1 MKLNQFLG
9 LVAIAG
15 AGYAAYRLLKGT
27 ALSLEQKLSRQIAA
41 CRPTGCAMLNGN
53 YKIIKTP
60 SLDDAFYKTSDRASI
75 QAKIQ
80 QIKATYGT
88 IVRLVSTITN
98 VPVDLL
104 YSFIFIE
111 SAGNPV
117 AINGSAIGLMQ
128 LSPAGASDML
138 FLENKRGRL
147 QPAEKA
153 LLRQQMGSARF
164 DRLTSMKYMGDGVHV
179 TPNDLGQPT
188 FNILAGA
195 IYLGILLDEHIEG
208 EYVRM
213 DKVVAR
219 YNRGYFAKN
228 LEGDYDNFYLSQN
241 TTTRNYILKLV
252 GTNGLIDILTT

>member
-1 MKLNQFLG
+1 MNLNKIIG
-9 LVAIAG
+9 IAAIAG

-27 ALSLEQKLSRQIAA
+27 GLTLEQKLNRQIAA
-41 CRPTGCAMLNGN
+41 CRPTGCAMLNGSG

-60 SLDDAFYKTSDRASI
+60 TFAEGFYQANDRAQI
-75 QAKIQ
+75 VAKIN
-80 QIKATYGT
+80 QIRSTYGT
-88 IVRLVSTITN
+88 IVKLVAFITN
-98 VPVDLL
+98 VPENLL
-104 YSFIFIE
+104 YSFIYIE
-111 SAGNPV
+111 SGGNQY

-138 FLENKRGRL
+138 FLEHKRGRL
-147 QPAEKA
+147 QPAEIA
-153 LLRQQMGSARF
+153 MLRRQMGSRYDAITRM
-164 DRLTSMKYMGDGVHV
+164 DYMGDGVHV
-179 TPNDLGQPT
+179 TANDLGQAE

-228 LEGDYDNFYLSQN
+228 LTGDYDSFYLTQN